1 MWKKVVAVLGFIVVL
16 IAAGIGS
23 QIGKQVGKVAYAPSK
38 PTQQQI
44 EEKLLE
50 GFAKAA
56 AQANARGPVMV
67 DQDTRW
73 DRSIAGPG
81 ARLTYVYSLPKYS
94 SRDIDRGWLLKNLE
108 PKVRQGVCGSKEM
121 KPSLQY
127 GGTYVYAYNGND
139 GVEIARFEIN
149 NQDCGSPPPQELTA
163 TAPTYDSKGWTQEST
178 RSTEIGP
185 WIDYSPSG
193 TRYYRD
199 SNRVIYRVFPPGVR
213 PDAEAANPF
222 GLGDSAEHVPQ

>member
-1 MWKKVVAVLGFIVVL
+1 MWKKILSILGFIVVL
-16 IAAGIGS
+16 VAASIGG
-23 QIGKQVGKVAYAPSK
+23 QIGKEVGKSAFAPSK

-50 GFAKAA
+50 GFTKAA
-56 AQANARGPVMV
+56 EQANSRGPVMV

-73 DRSIAGPG
+73 DKSVAGPG
-81 ARLTYVYSLPKYS
+81 ARLTYFYSFPKYS
-94 SRDIDRGWLLKNLE
+94 SRDIERGWLLANLQPE
-108 PKVRQGVCGSKEM
+108 VRKSVCGSKEM

-127 GGTYVYAYNGND
+127 GGIYVYSYTGND
-139 GVEIARFEIN
+139 GVEIARFELSKH
-149 NQDCGSPPPQELTA
+149 DCDSPPLHASTA
-163 TAPTYDSKGWTQEST
+163 SAPTYDSKGWTQEST

-185 WIDYSPSG
+185 WLDYSPSG

-199 SNRVIYRVFPPGVR
+199 ANRVIYRVFPPGVR

-222 GLGDSAEHVPQ
+222 GLGDSSEHVPQ